1 MGAIR
6 LIAAPI
12 RRIANSRL
20 FQFAVVV
27 AVIVLLDR
35 YSFDY
40 PVLRPV
46 TDGLHSLVT
55 ATVALCSNFFRVGI
69 LTDPVLQSGLTIAY
83 VYVVC
88 LLLFFLLRHAIRKLI
103 DLIGWSNFL
112 WLRSTIARER
122 GIAAYEAW
130 VPLERI
136 RPDDCPQ
143 NKWEEQYA
151 WPADNRPPYPPWPQR
166 LLTGVFSYVAVFGG
180 AAVLLQLFTPFP
192 VLTWIGQLI

>member
-12 RRIANSRL
+12 RRIAGSHL

-27 AVIVLLDR
+27 TIILLLDH

-40 PVLRPV
+40 AVLRPV
-46 TDGLHSLVT
+46 AEGLKNLVT
-55 ATVALCSNFFRVGI
+55 QTVQLCADFFRVGI
-69 LTDPVLQSGLTIAY
+69 LTDPVLQVALMIAY

-88 LLLFFLLRHAIRKLI
+88 LVLFFLLRHLVRKTI
-103 DLIGWSNFL
+103 DFLGWSNFL
-112 WLRSTIARER
+112 WLRSAIARER

-130 VPLERI
+130 LPLERI

-143 NKWEEQYA
+143 DKWEEQYA
-151 WPADNRPPYPPWPQR
+151 WPADNKPPYPPWPQR
-166 LLTGVFSYVAVFGG
+166 LAAGVVSYAAVFGG

-192 VLTWIGQLI
+192 ILTWIGQLI